1 MKKLFFV
8 LFTTIFCSGLLR
20 AQGNLQ
26 FNQGL
31 ALSFVS
37 GGTSYTVPT
46 GKMWKIESVGLT
58 DFQSFFRMTIN
69 GKQIVLRNTHGSY
82 ASQYES
88 FPYWVPGGLLV
99 NFSGYS
105 DGVVSIIEFNVVP

>member
-1 MKKLFFV
+1 MKKLILILFV
-8 LFTTIFCSGLLR
+8 TLFSSWLMQ

-31 ALSFVS
+31 ALTFVS

-46 GKMWKIESVGLT
+46 GKIWKIESVGLT
-58 DFQSFFRMTIN
+58 DFSSFFRMTIN
-69 GKQIVLRNTHGSY
+69 GKQIVLRNSHTSY
-82 ASQYES
+82 GPQYES
-88 FPYWVPGGLLV
+88 LPYWVPGGLLV

-105 DGVVSIIEFNVVP
+105 DGVVSIIEFNIIP